1 MGRFTDWILS
11 GNAQTP
17 KRLRRGGYAG
27 VWRGLLSGLDSRADD
42 MDALAA
48 RGMLLEC
55 RDQDLDAHLRN
66 TRDIRL
72 CGETDAEVR
81 AYLAQRWTADKEAG
95 TPEGLLR
102 QLRRMHLDNV
112 LIVRELDLRH
122 GGIAGAFGGNTG
134 FYFLVVQQPSPFTLN
149 QQGALW
155 DGGSDWDGG
164 GVWDGVPDSLLD
176 CLRYAIRRWEP
187 SGHSCRYVLAA
198 ADNTFAWDPVTFTY
212 TGNADSYPIAKGWE
226 WQRGLQ
232 PYYTTSYDTP

>member
-81 AYLAQRWTADKEAG
+81 AYLAQRSPRCG
-95 TPEGLLR
+95 QNPRPGPLSC
-102 QLRRMHLDNV
+102 
-112 LIVRELDLRH
+112 
-122 GGIAGAFGGNTG
+122 
-134 FYFLVVQQPSPFTLN
+134 VV
-149 QQGALW
+149 
-155 DGGSDWDGG
+155 
-164 GVWDGVPDSLLD
+164 
-176 CLRYAIRRWEP
+176 
-187 SGHSCRYVLAA
+187 
-198 ADNTFAWDPVTFTY
+198 
-212 TGNADSYPIAKGWE
+212 SYRP
-226 WQRGLQ
+226 QFR
-232 PYYTTSYDTP
+232 P